1 MTLADAVRGWT
12 PEAVERTDTVHAEPV
27 AALAGL
33 LDQEPPRDELPP
45 LWHWAFFLDR
55 AAQRDLG
62 PDGHLR
68 AGRFLPPIPDRRRMY
83 AGGRWS
89 AQLPIR
95 IGDTLTRRSALASIT
110 PKTGRTGELLFTTVR
125 HEYVRPDGTLVAVE
139 EQDAVY
145 RSGDP
150 DPVPQ
155 AAPAAAPEP
164 TGPWR
169 IELTAD
175 PVLLFRFSAL
185 TYNAHRI
192 HYDHAYA
199 TQVEGHAGLVVH
211 GPLLALLL
219 AELPRRAGR
228 PVRSLEFR
236 LRAPVYAGQPIAAT
250 GGPDTELR
258 VLGPS
263 GIAAT
268 MRWE

>member
-1 MTLADAVRGWT
+1 MTLADAVRDWT
-12 PEAVERTDTVHAEPV
+12 PEPAEWQDTIDAEPV

-33 LDQEPPRDELPP
+33 LDQEPPGETLPP
-45 LWHWAFFLDR
+45 LWHWLFFLGR
-55 AAQRDLG
+55 PAQHELG
-62 PDGHLR
+62 PDGHPKD
-68 AGRFLPPIPDRRRMY
+68 GRFLPPVPDRRRMY
-83 AGGRWS
+83 AGGRWT
-89 AQLPIR
+89 AHAPIR
-95 IGDTLTRRSALASIT
+95 IGDRLTRRSELAAVT

-125 HEYVRPDGTLVAVE
+125 HRYTGQDGTLVGVE

-150 DPVPQ
+150 EPVPQ
-155 AAPAAAPEP
+155 AAPAAPPPA

-175 PVLLFRFSAL
+175 PALLFRFSAL

-199 TQVEGHAGLVVH
+199 TQAEGHAGLVVH

-219 AELPRRAGR
+219 AELPRRAAR
-228 PVRSLEFR
+228 PVRALEFR
-236 LRAPVYAGQPIAAT
+236 LRAPVYAGQPVTAT
-250 GGPDTELR
+250 GGPDAELK

-263 GIAAT
+263 GVAAT
-268 MRWE
+268 MRWD